1 MRQCMDADNLHRRLK
16 KIIGQVQAIDRMVD
30 VFPEGLQRQVRMQL
44 STTLVAVLSQQL
56 LPRRDGMGRALAC
69 ELMMVTPAIRNLI
82 REEKTHQID
91 SVIASSSG
99 AGMRT
104 MDQSLHRLVKEGTIS
119 KEVALQH
126 AIHQE
131 ALKKRFETE
140 GM

>member
-1 MRQCMDADNLHRRLK
+1 MTA
-16 KIIGQVQAIDRMVD
+16 
-30 VFPEGLQRQVRMQL
+30 
-44 STTLVAVLSQQL
+44 
-56 LPRRDGMGRALAC
+56 
-69 ELMMVTPAIRNLI
+69 TPAIRNLI

-140 GM
+140 NL